1 MSMYSNTLREDL
13 AAILNGRVV
22 MAVTAVSPDDSVRRY
37 YDGVVLNM
45 SNLDTVEL
53 LDAPS
58 RALRVEDVTIGGF
71 VYADEDAERYS
82 DEDNSTSVLE
92 LIGANG
98 VVRIRV
104 TRESGGCMYSTDPEI
119 IDSRFA
125 EPYYNDADADLP
137 IA

>member
-1 MSMYSNTLREDL
+1 MEH
-13 AAILNGRVV
+13 GRH
-22 MAVTAVSPDDSVRRY
+22 TH
-37 YDGVVLNM
+37 
-45 SNLDTVEL
+45 
-53 LDAPS
+53 
-58 RALRVEDVTIGGF
+58 
-71 VYADEDAERYS
+71 
-82 DEDNSTSVLE
+82 E